1 VTNSTVLRR
10 TDPRT
15 LAVRDPPAS
24 LVRAVAREADR
35 PASPLLTPLLEALKE
50 RFGGA
55 LTAVLLYGSCLHDHD
70 VTEGLVDLYA
80 IVDDYDSAYPERSL
94 RWFNRRI
101 PPNVFY
107 LERPGESGTLRSKY
121 AVLSVEHL
129 RRGCTLWYHSY
140 VWARFAQP
148 VRVLYARDERSG
160 DAVHRALSGAVV
172 RFLGEGAA
180 AAERREM
187 PVGELWSSALRRS
200 YAAELRP
207 ESEERASY
215 LVERNARAYARF
227 TEHAVPA
234 LGGLLEAVGEGRYR
248 PAASDAVRRRVRRR
262 WRVRRWQG
270 RVLSVL
276 RLAKALFTFDD
287 GIDYVAWKVER
298 HTGYAIEVTPRIRRH
313 PLIFVWPEL
322 WKLLRSGALR

>member
-1 VTNSTVLRR
+1 M
-10 TDPRT
+10 
-15 LAVRDPPAS
+15 RDPPAS
-24 LVRAVAREADR
+24 LVHAVAREAGR
-35 PASPLLTPLLEALKE
+35 PTSPMLAPLVDALRE

-55 LTAVLLYGSCLHDHD
+55 LAAVLLYGSCLHDDD

-80 IVDDYDSAYPERSL
+80 IVDDYDGAYAERSL

-107 LERPGESGTLRSKY
+107 LERSGETGTLRSKY

-129 RRGCTLWYHSY
+129 RGGCTDWYHSY

-148 VRVLYARDERSG
+148 VRLLYARDQRSR
-160 DAVHRALSGAVV
+160 DVVHRALSGAVV

-180 AAERREM
+180 AAASRTI
-187 PVGELWSSALRRS
+187 PAGALWSSALRRS

-215 LVERNARAYARF
+215 LVERNAEAYARF
-227 TEHAVPA
+227 AEHAAPA
-234 LGGLLEAVGEGRYR
+234 LEGLLEVVGDGRYR
-248 PAASDAVRRRVRRR
+248 PAASDVVRRRARRR

-270 RVLSVL
+270 RALSVL
-276 RLAKALFTFDD
+276 RLAKALFTFDN

-322 WKLLRSGALR
+322 WKLLRSDALR